1 MLYSLIVSAF
11 LRYFASVRYPEFY
24 LRSGVWGLALLGGK
38 EVTANSYIDKYLV
51 LLPDRICPLLQ
62 IQLKGKFDMV
72 NPDIFALWHI

>member
-38 EVTANSYIDKYLV
+38 EVTMI
-51 LLPDRICPLLQ
+51 LPFADGIRPLLQ
-62 IQLKGKFDMV
+62 VQQEKKFGFHD
-72 NPDIFALWHI
+72 